1 MSAFDTLERQ
11 LHDAAARRRRR
22 RPALLLVPAAA
33 MIALALLLVLPGDRG
48 SDEREATPPVA
59 APAFV
64 SVDPDKIV
72 YVRETS
78 KVTGHT
84 SGGDHDTTSVI
95 EEWHRGRETHQL
107 QHWKEDGQPPYAF
120 DQITTADGV
129 IHQID
134 EEGGYR
140 VIRGDNRDDAG
151 RDAANVIADR
161 QRGFLEN
168 FRQRMLKGR
177 LVSRSSTFN
186 GKPAF
191 RYHIAAAVPV
201 RGQSPEDHHVAL
213 PQNPDQS
220 YYLDRTTGEPLGSTS
235 AWDMGPGSR
244 TTSVETINTIEF
256 LDPTPANL
264 AKLRELTLKRH
275 R

>member
-22 RPALLLVPAAA
+22 HPALLLVPAAVA
-33 MIALALLLVLPGDRG
+33 VALALLLVRPSDRRN
-48 SDEREATPPVA
+48 DEREAPPPVA

-72 YVRETS
+72 YVRATI
-78 KVTGHT
+78 KVTDHT
-84 SGGDHDTTSVI
+84 SGGDHHTTTVI
-95 EEWHRGRETHQL
+95 QEWHRGRETHQL

-140 VIRGDNRDDAG
+140 VIRGNNLDDAG

-161 QRGFLEN
+161 QLGFLEG
-168 FRQRMLKGR
+168 FRQSMLKGR
-177 LVSRSSTFN
+177 LVSRPSTFN
-186 GKPAF
+186 GKPAL
-191 RYHIAAAVPV
+191 RYHIA
-201 RGQSPEDHHVAL
+201 
-213 PQNPDQS
+213 
-220 YYLDRTTGEPLGSTS
+220 
-235 AWDMGPGSR
+235 
-244 TTSVETINTIEF
+244 
-256 LDPTPANL
+256 
-264 AKLRELTLKRH
+264 
-275 R
+275 